1 MRAHAKAVQ
10 ALRAHAKDPKAM
22 KIGYVLAA
30 QITQPATDKPED
42 VDAARA
48 AIFAVNG
55 RHEWNNAWWTDP
67 VALGKYPEDGLASTA
82 RTCRSSSS
90 RRPLRTAR
98 TGGG

>member
-10 ALRAHAKDPKAM
+10 ALRAHAKDAKAT

-30 QITQPATDKPED
+30 QITQPASDKPED
-42 VDAARA
+42 VEAARA

-67 VALGKYPEDGLASTA
+67 VVLGQVPRGRRGGVRQGHAEVQAVATST
-82 RTCRSSSS
+82 R
-90 RRPLRTAR
+90 
-98 TGGG
+98 